1 MPKQSTNTESLGR
14 VMSNIQEFG
23 KEEQIKSEVSRR
35 KEIMKIRA
43 EISEIENGQIEK
55 ITNSKV
61 VSWEDQ

>member
-1 MPKQSTNTESLGR
+1 
-14 VMSNIQEFG
+14 MSNIQEFG

>member
-35 KEIMKIRA
+35 KEIIKIRA